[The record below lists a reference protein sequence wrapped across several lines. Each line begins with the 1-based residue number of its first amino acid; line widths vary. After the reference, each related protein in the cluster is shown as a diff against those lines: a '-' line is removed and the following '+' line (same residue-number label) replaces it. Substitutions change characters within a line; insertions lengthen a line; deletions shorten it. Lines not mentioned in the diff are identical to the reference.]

1 MNERERADALARTI
15 DEMLRGTQ
23 TSEPRFDD
31 EDLRSLIRV
40 ADARRQA
47 SIEAGRR
54 SADHESA
61 VWQRLVARLENHD
74 APEDGDPDELSP
86 YDDMRD
92 VVAARRRVSED
103 VLQLAEQHREEVW
116 RRVQERISKQRKKR
130 TGIFSFLQSRTS
142 GDVPAQRSGRG
153 HTSLILTGDN
163 DVDSL
168 LRVALINPSM
178 HVAGRLG
185 TSDSQS
191 QLRARMR
198 SDPARLPRRQIES
211 PSSGPGLLL
220 SVGAVAVVAL
230 AAVILGPIPFTGL
243 SESPAAEAARFLGK
257 HLGVTETDTLPPA
270 PGEGT
275 SAVGQ
280 ITTAAE
286 AGVQLGLALTA
297 PSEVMSLPLAAQK
310 FFPQGIAGSGS
321 GSFVVTYV
329 SGDGASSIV
338 LYQEGAGGDDLAVP
352 AGSATHVLVDGSA
365 ATYYEGSWS
374 QAPDGSLAWQST
386 GTQTLVFERD
396 GIRFTVRYTGPRV
409 EPADLAAAAGAIR

>member
-1 MNERERADALARTI
+1 MNERERAEALARAI
-15 DEMLRGTQ
+15 DEMLRGAQ

-54 SADHESA
+54 SADYEGA

-74 APEDGDPDELSP
+74 GPEDDEPNDLRP

-142 GDVPAQRSGRG
+142 GDVPAQRPGRG
-153 HTSLILTGDN
+153 QTGLILTGDY

-168 LRVALINPSM
+168 LRVALINPSI
-178 HVAGRLG
+178 HVAGRRE

-198 SDPARLPRRQIES
+198 SDPARPPQRQIES
-211 PSSGPGLLL
+211 PSSSPGLLL
-220 SVGAVAVVAL
+220 RVGAMAVVAL

-243 SESPAAEAARFLGK
+243 SDSPAAEAARFAGK
-257 HLGVTETDTLPPA
+257 HLGVTETNMSPPT

-275 SAVGQ
+275 STVGQ

-297 PSEVMSLPLAAQK
+297 PFDVMGLPLVAQR

-321 GSFVVTYV
+321 GSFVATYV

-352 AGSATHVLVDGSA
+352 TGSATDALVDGSV
-365 ATYYEGSWS
+365 ATYYEGNWS
-374 QAPDGSLAWQST
+374 QAPDGSLTWQPS
-386 GTQTLVFERD
+386 GTQTLVFDRD
-396 GIRFTVRYTGPRV
+396 GIRFTMRYTGPRV
-409 EPADLAAAAGAIR
+409 EPADFATAAGAIL